1 MVEANDSSQ
10 VGQCFCW
17 AYEGPMHYVVS
28 CVGSAL
34 ALWLRYMAWVGIAVA
49 RSKHRGTRG
58 GRCHESIRSDF
69 AEGAYEV
76 PR

>member
-1 MVEANDSSQ
+1 
-10 VGQCFCW
+10 
-17 AYEGPMHYVVS
+17 MHYVVS